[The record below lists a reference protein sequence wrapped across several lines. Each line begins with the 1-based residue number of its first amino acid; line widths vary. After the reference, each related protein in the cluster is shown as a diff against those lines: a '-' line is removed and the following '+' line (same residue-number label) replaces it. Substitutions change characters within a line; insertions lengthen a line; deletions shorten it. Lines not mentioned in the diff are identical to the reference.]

1 MNLKSVIRLPAK
13 AGAWYVASGAMIKL
27 CGMSATPY
35 FTRVMSP
42 EESGRYSLYMS
53 WAALPYIAECRN
65 STQRA
70 ALFSPQRSDLPSA
83 RSRYS
88 LPWR

>member
-42 EESGRYSLYMS
+42 EEYGRYSLYMS
-53 WAALPYIAECRN
+53 LAAILSVLTTVSTLLGIPTPYAVP
-65 STQRA
+65 
-70 ALFSPQRSDLPSA
+70 LMVPPLKLLM
-83 RSRYS
+83 S
-88 LPWR
+88 LRMV